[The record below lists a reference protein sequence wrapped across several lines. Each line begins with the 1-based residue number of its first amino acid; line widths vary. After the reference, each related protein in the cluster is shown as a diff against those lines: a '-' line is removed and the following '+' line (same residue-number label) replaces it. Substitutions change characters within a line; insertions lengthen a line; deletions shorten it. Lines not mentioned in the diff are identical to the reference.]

1 MSMSDGSLCIGN
13 GIFRA
18 NVQAAEA
25 ERTACPVP
33 NGMPV
38 RHHDCFQRTL
48 CRALAA
54 PHTLVTDS
62 EILCAACPL
71 ICFFHHQEHRCGPFT
86 LNPDALLFQNV
97 SYDAAKQF
105 VRFIKRRL
113 HILLIGKIKVRH
125 PVIHG
130 LQQEVRVLLSA
141 GVFLRRIFASSA
153 ATFP

>member
-1 MSMSDGSLCIGN
+1 MIAFSGHC
-13 GIFRA
+13 
-18 NVQAAEA
+18 AA
-25 ERTACPVP
+25 
-33 NGMPV
+33 
-38 RHHDCFQRTL
+38 HL
-48 CRALAA
+48 
-54 PHTLVTDS
+54 PHPK
-62 EILCAACPL
+62 ILCAACPL
-71 ICFFHHQEHRCGPFT
+71 ICLFHHQEHRCGPFT

-141 GVFLRRIFASSA
+141 GFFAENLRKLRGDIPIMEAVDVYGIDIVA
-153 ATFP
+153 AIQPNFRLLEEIDHN